1 MACTSNESSAI
12 HQPLKPALT
21 LYQNPNQLT
30 INVDLNENFKLL
42 DFCRVFRESIR
53 NVASN
58 YRRQLIICW
67 LKSDVR
73 KSILWH
79 LSENVYHYFYLN
91 STLHNIS
98 LLRQVEPIVH
108 HCFNVKNVRLDNS
121 THHTVYLV
129 HMKNIYLV
137 VDEIVDNCWPHYGRA
152 TGR

>member
-1 MACTSNESSAI
+1 MRTIQLSNLSSSRERERKRERDKDRNMACTSNESSTI
-12 HQPLKPALT
+12 HQPLKPVLT

-79 LSENVYHYFYLN
+79 LLENVYHYLYLN

-98 LLRQVEPIVH
+98 LLRQV
-108 HCFNVKNVRLDNS
+108 
-121 THHTVYLV
+121 
-129 HMKNIYLV
+129 
-137 VDEIVDNCWPHYGRA
+137 
-152 TGR
+152 